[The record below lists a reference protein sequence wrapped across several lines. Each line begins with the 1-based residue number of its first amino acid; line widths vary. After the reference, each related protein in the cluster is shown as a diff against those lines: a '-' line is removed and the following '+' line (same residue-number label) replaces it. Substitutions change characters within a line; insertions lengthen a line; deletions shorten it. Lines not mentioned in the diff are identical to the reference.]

1 MGERG
6 AGEKRGGRRVKF
18 SEELPLCAVLCVCEV
33 FTSLGDQM
41 LDMQLAGALLF
52 GYNLALLKSAAV

>member
-18 SEELPLCAVLCVCEV
+18 LEELPLCVVCVCEV

>member
-1 MGERG
+1 MCC
-6 AGEKRGGRRVKF
+6 V
-18 SEELPLCAVLCVCEV
+18 CVCEV